1 MDSDQLHPG
10 IERQNMILAWLNG
23 RYHQREARAG
33 EVPLAQID
41 RRTWAGRTAEISVER
56 YDLDLVLRDRATQLV
71 CDPEAIV
78 ACGPRGAA
86 TAVGMPHR
94 PAETAGAGLRWSS
107 RAIMPSD
114 TRTGTVNR
122 TYIP

>member
-1 MDSDQLHPG
+1 MRISDWSSDVCSSDLADQLRPG

-56 YDLDLVLRDRATQLV
+56 YDLDLVLRDRATQLF
-71 CDPEAIV
+71 CDPEEIV
-78 ACGPRGAA
+78 AGGPRVDEK
-86 TAVGMPHR
+86 AVGMPHR
-94 PAETAGAGLRWSS
+94 A
-107 RAIMPSD
+107 D
-114 TRTGTVNR
+114 
-122 TYIP
+122 

>member
-1 MDSDQLHPG
+1 MCLERRVALEARKYLIVAPAPSAGADQQRNRIGTMDADQLRPG

-56 YDLDLVLRDRATQLV
+56 SEEHMSELQSL
-71 CDPEAIV
+71 
-78 ACGPRGAA
+78 
-86 TAVGMPHR
+86 M
-94 PAETAGAGLRWSS
+94 
-107 RAIMPSD
+107 
-114 TRTGTVNR
+114 
-122 TYIP
+122 